1 MDKGERERHQRSR
14 SSQGEAAIGHSAA
27 GILQAIIR

>member
-1 MDKGERERHQRSR
+1 MDKGERERIIKGAG
-14 SSQGEAAIGHSAA
+14 QGEAAIGHSAA